1 VIHFGVHEHLV
12 VDGKCKEFVDKTRR
26 LIVEEVNHTPNP
38 KISTISLNASKTFL
52 AKHLLDDN
60 GNGIVEFLHDEQ
72 L

>member
-1 VIHFGVHEHLV
+1 M

-26 LIVEEVNHTPNP
+26 LIIEEVNHTPNL
-38 KISTISLNASKTFL
+38 KISTISLNANKTFL